1 MTLEQLQQADE
12 QIRNGEITDI
22 GRIKELF
29 AQAVAHEEQLKAEIN
44 KRYTLKE
51 LKSMYRMY
59 SDAKKAEAV
68 DRAYDDFLMSFNL
81 SGSVSYNPFGG
92 ESMKDALKKKVEGQT
107 QEELD
112 EYIERRKTAI
122 EERRKALENP
132 ETLSEFQTFIRW
144 KGRSALTEEQ
154 NQRLEQLI
162 ADQTLEKQKEE
173 AKRRATVSQVN
184 LDGVGMELKE
194 TKHTKK
200 GYDLFVVELSDRVDR
215 EVFNEL
221 KGKAKRLGGW
231 YSSYQG
237 GGAIP
242 GFQFKEKTAAE
253 QFMALQKGDVDRG
266 EQIEEKI
273 QNKQMTVADRF
284 RASADKMEAEG
295 RESLSA
301 DRKTNTARRVRMAQ
315 SAEADAE
322 GKIWF
327 AKVMR
332 NIAQGIE
339 DGNIKYLSLVDSMV
353 QLTELQSLLN
363 RAHYERMRKE
373 DIRYDLWQDAK
384 DDNKSVEYVK
394 YPIPTYHFE
403 RLDRIFATIKN
414 TKGIAM
420 RMKRIGK
427 LMMQAK
433 RQGDHLVKVGYR
445 SEIDDLRRIV
455 ERVPDRYDQSYIK
468 DEILRLDRIQR
479 MGLVN
484 LPTLKTA
491 LREYIQF
498 KKVDV
503 LSPEEQREKEI
514 RGLEREFVGKK
525 IEGFF
530 PTPRPLAETMVDLL
544 DIQEGDRVCEPSA
557 GLGHLADVATEENP
571 GIDITLIEQYWPLV
585 EALRKKGY
593 EQVVQGDFLEYNE
606 RKFDRILMNPPFE
619 NLADIDHVRHAYSL
633 LNPDGKLVAIMAN
646 NKQGTRQKVREFSEW
661 LDEIGAFVQ
670 DNEPGAFQSAFRP
683 TGVNTILV
691 AIDKVEEAAEPVET
705 EAQPPV
711 QVATQE
717 VQPAT
722 EPGDEL
728 EILKFDLDWIP
739 EPKRGGVYS
748 NPEMERFYHIM
759 SDAVELPN
767 PQSETAARIYE
778 HLKAADEYTRQ
789 HFKDDARIER
799 GTILPLKYV
808 ESYLFSAVHQ
818 PIRSAMQ
825 HNSGALMLRE
835 NRTRDFVVNHV
846 IEVFK
851 YWVRQANI
859 YAKSMSDPD
868 FWEAP
873 TFSQFI
879 GKYLEYGKMNPTSIG
894 ASTNPTTLNV
904 SEVVEYA
911 LRKYFGGCYGYF
923 RVSPEAFT
931 EEIKSQISVM
941 NLSYEIRGQGPTL
954 NRLIS
959 LALDG
964 KMPANL
970 VGELVDREIQADAEK
985 MFDKFTKDRE
995 IVKAAAT
1002 SLYRAFVEKDYSY
1015 TAGNYTKAL
1024 GNLKGQYDSDTMIDL
1039 KGTSRN
1045 FGITAKSGW
1054 SLVERKVNTLGFLL
1068 AAYLETP
1075 DDQVRASIEEYAE
1088 EKGCFAND
1096 YMSADFWKTTPPVQT
1111 LKEGYEKYI
1120 LEEKPTKETNIPM
1133 TAQDAI
1139 NRTMP
1144 VVKGKE
1150 ITLSLPNGEKRRAQ
1164 FALVE
1169 LDNTLASHSHK
1180 TFASTPGYPTNAQGE
1195 NINDRNY
1202 EDDKAAQARV
1212 QEMAKNLDPFQLI
1225 TTSRTPSGTPI
1236 VAGEQVGG
1244 EWIVVSGNNRTMSLK
1259 LAEREHPEKYEAYV
1273 DALREEL
1280 PAFGIAPDSLNQF
1293 GLPFLVRI
1301 DYGFPAF
1308 QTQELAKYNQSDM
1321 KGKRQ
1326 VDKAIERSNAL
1337 RENEFCSARIPIMLN
1352 NYERMSDFYSDRN
1365 AQKEMLDMLIQCNLV
1380 TQQSVPEY
1388 YDEGYFTSA
1397 GKELVE
1403 SVLAGIVLDKAALK
1417 ATERDGLKQARR
1429 VIVYAIPALMSNNT
1443 LKEGSLIKQV
1453 NEAILYLNDQKASGL
1468 PFDQYINQGALFAEK
1483 QYSKEAVYLSRLIS
1497 MGQRKFKQSILSY
1510 NQSLRNSGGAALFED
1525 QAVTPAEA
1533 FKAYVI
1539 DQIPEAEAKLIE
1551 QHSKPA
1557 QEANPK
1563 PGTRAQAKLKLAKAK
1578 KKKKLK
1584 LLQLAA

>member
-1 MTLEQLQQADE
+1 MTLDELKKAD
-12 QIRNGEITDI
+12 QDIRNGEITDI

-68 DRAYDDFLMSFNL
+68 NRAYDDFLMSFNL

-112 EYIERRKTAI
+112 EYIERRRAAI

-144 KGRSALTEEQ
+144 KGKSALTEEQ
-154 NQRLEQLI
+154 NERLEQLI

-173 AKRRATVSQVN
+173 AKSRATVSQVN

-194 TKHTKK
+194 TTHTKK

-221 KGKAKRLGGW
+221 KAKAKRLGGW
-231 YSSYQG
+231 YSSYRA

-253 QFMALQKGDVDRG
+253 QFIALQKGDVDRG
-266 EQIEEKI
+266 NQVEEKM

-295 RESLSA
+295 RDSLSA

-315 SAEADAE
+315 SAESDAE

-339 DGNIKYLSLVDSMV
+339 DGEIKYLSLVDSMV

-363 RAHYERMRKE
+363 RAHYERMRIE
-373 DIRYDLWQDAK
+373 EIRYDMWEDAK
-384 DDNKSVEYVK
+384 DDTKSVEYVK
-394 YPIPTYHFE
+394 YPIPTYHVE

-427 LMMQAK
+427 LMIQAK
-433 RQGDHLVKVGYR
+433 RTGDHLVKVSYR

-455 ERVPDRYDQSYIK
+455 ERVPDRYDQAYIK
-468 DEILRLDRIQR
+468 DELLRLDRIQR

-503 LSPEEQREKEI
+503 LSPEEQREKEE
-514 RGLEREFVGKK
+514 RDLEREFVGKK

-544 DIQEGDRVCEPSA
+544 DIQEGDSVCEPSA

-593 EQVVQGDFLEYNE
+593 ENVVQGDFLEYNE

-661 LDEIGAFVQ
+661 LDEVGAFVQ

-691 AIDKVEEAAEPVET
+691 AIDKVEEAQQPIEEETPPAVAVKEPWQMTSAEYEQAVFDGLVDFPKLGTDGGTIQQTVRAYHQTTDPENKELARQEIYRHMDGGHKKTVFDALFREKLPV
-705 EAQPPV
+705 PD
-711 QVATQE
+711 E
-717 VQPAT
+717 VV
-722 EPGDEL
+722 DEYP
-728 EILKFDLDWIP
+728 D
-739 EPKRGGVYS
+739 
-748 NPEMERFYHIM
+748 
-759 SDAVELPN
+759 
-767 PQSETAARIYE
+767 
-778 HLKAADEYTRQ
+778 LKAALQ
-789 HFKDDARIER
+789 K
-799 GTILPLKYV
+799 
-808 ESYLFSAVHQ
+808 Q
-818 PIRSAMQ
+818 Q
-825 HNSGALMLRE
+825 
-835 NRTRDFVVNHV
+835 
-846 IEVFK
+846 
-851 YWVRQANI
+851 Q
-859 YAKSMSDPD
+859 
-868 FWEAP
+868 
-873 TFSQFI
+873 
-879 GKYLEYGKMNPTSIG
+879 
-894 ASTNPTTLNV
+894 
-904 SEVVEYA
+904 
-911 LRKYFGGCYGYF
+911 
-923 RVSPEAFT
+923 
-931 EEIKSQISVM
+931 
-941 NLSYEIRGQGPTL
+941 
-954 NRLIS
+954 
-959 LALDG
+959 
-964 KMPANL
+964 
-970 VGELVDREIQADAEK
+970 
-985 MFDKFTKDRE
+985 
-995 IVKAAAT
+995 
-1002 SLYRAFVEKDYSY
+1002 
-1015 TAGNYTKAL
+1015 
-1024 GNLKGQYDSDTMIDL
+1024 
-1039 KGTSRN
+1039 
-1045 FGITAKSGW
+1045 
-1054 SLVERKVNTLGFLL
+1054 
-1068 AAYLETP
+1068 
-1075 DDQVRASIEEYAE
+1075 
-1088 EKGCFAND
+1088 
-1096 YMSADFWKTTPPVQT
+1096 
-1111 LKEGYEKYI
+1111 
-1120 LEEKPTKETNIPM
+1120 PM
-1133 TAQDAI
+1133 TTQQAI
-1139 NRTMP
+1139 NRPMP
-1144 VVKGKE
+1144 IAKGKE

-1169 LDNTLASHSHK
+1169 LDNTLASHNHK
-1180 TFASTPGYPTNAQGE
+1180 TFASTPGYPKNDQGE

-1202 EDDKAAQARV
+1202 EDDKLAQERV
-1212 QEMAKNLDPFQLI
+1212 REMAKNLDPYQLI

-1236 VAGEQVGG
+1236 VAGEQFNG

-1259 LAEREHPEKYEAYV
+1259 LAEREYPDSYEAYEY
-1273 DALREEL
+1273 ALEEEL
-1280 PAFGIAPDSLNQF
+1280 PAFGIDPKELNRF

-1301 DYGFPAF
+1301 DYDFPAF

-1380 TQQSVPEY
+1380 TEQSIPEY
-1388 YDEGYFTSA
+1388 YEEGYFTSA

-1483 QYSKEAVYLSRLIS
+1483 QYSKEAIYLSRLIS
-1497 MGQRKFKQSILSY
+1497 MGQRKFKESILSY

-1525 QAVTPAEA
+1525 QAVTPTEA
-1533 FKAYVI
+1533 FKAYVT
-1539 DQIPEAEAKLIE
+1539 DQIPESEAKLIE

-1557 QEANPK
+1557 QQAKTK
-1563 PGTRAQAKLKLAKAK
+1563 PDARAQAKLKLAKAK